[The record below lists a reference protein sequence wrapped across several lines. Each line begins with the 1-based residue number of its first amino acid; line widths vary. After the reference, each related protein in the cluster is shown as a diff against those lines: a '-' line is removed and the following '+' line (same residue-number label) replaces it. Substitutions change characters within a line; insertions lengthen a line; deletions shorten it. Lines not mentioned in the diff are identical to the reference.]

1 MDKMVSKQRR
11 VSADMDINEQKD
23 NLSSLIA
30 NPPQNSRVVEFSPEL
45 AAYIL
50 ENHNIGNRSKKRDN
64 VSRYAKS
71 MSVDNWSLTGVPLLF
86 SKDGILIDGQNR
98 LSACVKANTP
108 FMSHVVFGVDPDSH
122 VHIDVGKMRNN
133 TDLFTKMGINYPRE
147 TGMGLRMLVS
157 WSLSRSDARNYHMDL
172 FEMRELYET
181 RIDKTVLELCI
192 KKAKAVNKNTGYP
205 TAHLTALMYFA
216 WKQGHSEKV
225 KTFMDDLIS
234 GYGTGV
240 RSPVRLLLSTI
251 NRLRMDRFA
260 RITTHMYAI
269 MLTRT
274 WQNYLEGK
282 ASKMS
287 DMKVGLD
294 DTFPIKFS
302 L

>member
-11 VSADMDINEQKD
+11 VSAEMDIDEQKN

-45 AAYIL
+45 ASYIL
-50 ENHNIGNRSKKRDN
+50 ENHNIGNRSVKPTHIN
-64 VSRYAKS
+64 RYAKS

-122 VHIDVGKMRNN
+122 VHIDVGKVRNN
-133 TDLFTKMGINYPRE
+133 ADLFTKMGVNYPRE
-147 TGMGLRMLVS
+147 TGMTLRMITA
-157 WSLSRSDARNYHMDL
+157 WSKGKTDARSHYMDL

-192 KKAKAVNKNTGYP
+192 KKAKSVHKNTGYP
-205 TAHLTALMYFA
+205 IPHLSSLMYFA

-225 KTFMDDLIS
+225 KQFMDDLTS
-234 GYGTGV
+234 GYGSGV
-240 RSPVRLLLSTI
+240 RSPVRLLLSTV
-251 NRLRMDRFA
+251 NRLRMDRFSV
-260 RITTHMYAI
+260 ITTHMYGI
-269 MLTRT
+269 MLLRT
-274 WQNYLEGK
+274 WQNYLDGK
-282 ASKMS
+282 ASKVS
-287 DMKVGLD
+287 DMKVTLD
-294 DTFPIKFS
+294 DTLPLMFS